1 LNKKKIK
8 YLYFNYYLQEVCLR
22 SKGPVVALITCEGP
36 IHVGKSQRPG
46 FNDPSIGHETVVRA
60 IESAAND
67 KHVKAILLRV
77 ESPGGSYVGSDHIA
91 RAIIKAKEKGKKI
104 IVSMSNVAA
113 SGGYYISVNSDRI
126 VANPLT
132 ITGSIG
138 VVAGKFNAR
147 KLYEEHLGITF
158 DGVVESDLSNLFS
171 GIEGMSEENERKYE
185 ELLDEI
191 YSDFKSKVVIG
202 RNHPE
207 LTEENINDFAQG
219 RIWTGTDAL
228 NIKLIDHLGGFTTA
242 INVTKELLE
251 LTEKD
256 SISLKEY
263 PRKKSWFKLL
273 FHSSKRSSR
282 DHHESSEISVSPSVL
297 MGSFGS
303 NFIQS
308 VILNSIY
315 QFLGVHMSYN
325 PFSVYSKISDSQVN
339 LLAPNYSM
347 GFLSK
352 D

>member
-1 LNKKKIK
+1 M
-8 YLYFNYYLQEVCLR
+8 R
-22 SKGPVVALITCEGP
+22 
-36 IHVGKSQRPG
+36 
-46 FNDPSIGHETVVRA
+46 
-60 IESAAND
+60 
-67 KHVKAILLRV
+67 
-77 ESPGGSYVGSDHIA
+77 
-91 RAIIKAKEKGKKI
+91 
-104 IVSMSNVAA
+104 
-113 SGGYYISVNSDRI
+113 
-126 VANPLT
+126 
-132 ITGSIG
+132 
-138 VVAGKFNAR
+138 
-147 KLYEEHLGITF
+147 
-158 DGVVESDLSNLFS
+158 
-171 GIEGMSEENERKYE
+171 
-185 ELLDEI
+185 I